1 MEELTKMDYGIL
13 AIEKMGTYI
22 ANSGLFGVKTPA
34 QAIALMLIAQA
45 EGMHPALAA
54 RDYDVIQGRPAL
66 KAKAKLARFQQS
78 GGKVQWTSY
87 TETVCEAVF
96 SHPSAPNPLTIRWTM
111 DDAKRAGLN
120 SKDNWKNY
128 PRQMLSAR
136 VISEG
141 VDKCYPA
148 AGGLM
153 YVPEEVMD
161 FPVEAVV
168 EPQKSLPEPAKVVL
182 DPFIEMVEAEHL
194 DVRKMEQFHEY
205 LGKKMQERGED
216 LETLKKSAIKSQ
228 KKFWDGFHI
237 FLANYDIPQTFPE
250 QPEQPSV

>member
-1 MEELTKMDYGIL
+1 MDELTGIQ
-13 AIEKMGTYI
+13 AIEKMGHYI
-22 ANSGLFGVKTPA
+22 AQSGLFGVKTPA

-54 RDYDVIQGRPAL
+54 RDYDVIETNGGVRPAL

-87 TETVCEAVF
+87 TETVCEATF

-111 DDAKRAGLN
+111 DDAKRAGLS
-120 SKDNWKNY
+120 SKDNWRNY

-161 FPVEAVV
+161 FEPIEAA
-168 EPQKSLPEPAKVVL
+168 EQQKALPEPPQVVL
-182 DPFIEMVEAEHL
+182 DPFIEMVDAEHL
-194 DVRKMEQFHEY
+194 DDRTKEILAEYMMKTSEKAGKDIETIKRMAVKEQKRFWT
-205 LGKKMQERGED
+205 GF
-216 LETLKKSAIKSQ
+216 Q
-228 KKFWDGFHI
+228 KFQDD
-237 FLANYDIPQTFPE
+237 YDVPQTFD
-250 QPEQPSV
+250 VKDK

>member
-1 MEELTKMDYGIL
+1 MEELTKVDYGIQ
-13 AIEKMGTYI
+13 AIEKMGTYF
-22 ANSGLFGVKTPA
+22 ANSGLFGMKTPA

-45 EGMHPALAA
+45 EGMPPALAA

-66 KAKAKLARFQQS
+66 KAKAKLARFQAS
-78 GGKVQWTSY
+78 GGKVQWIAY
-87 TETVCEAVF
+87 TPEACEAVF

-120 SKDNWKNY
+120 GKDNWRNY

-161 FPVEAVV
+161 FEPIEAVV
-168 EPQKSLPEPAKVVL
+168 EPQRTLPEPPKVVL
-182 DPFIEMVEAEHL
+182 DPFIEMVDAEHL
-194 DVRKMEQFHEY
+194 DDRAKEQLAEYVTRKVEQT
-205 LGKKMQERGED
+205 GKDVDTIKRAAVKRQKDFWAGF
-216 LETLKKSAIKSQ
+216 LKFQAE
-228 KKFWDGFHI
+228 
-237 FLANYDIPQTFPE
+237 YDIQL
-250 QPEQPSV
+250 

>member
-1 MEELTKMDYGIL
+1 MIMEELTKVDYGIQ
-13 AIEKMGTYI
+13 AIEKMGEYF
-22 ANSGLFGVKTPA
+22 AQSGLFGMKNKA

-54 RDYDVIQGRPAL
+54 RDYDVIEIKGSFRPAL
-66 KAKAKLARFQQS
+66 KAKAKLARFQAA
-78 GGKVQWTSY
+78 GGKVQWVAY
-87 TETVCEAVF
+87 TPEACEAVF

-120 SKDNWKNY
+120 GKDNWRNY

-161 FPVEAVV
+161 FEPVVV
-168 EPQKSLPEPAKVVL
+168 EQQKALPEPPKVVL
-182 DPFIEMVEAEHL
+182 DPFIEMVDAEHL
-194 DVRKMEQFHEY
+194 DDRAKEQLAEYVTRKIEET
-205 LGKKMQERGED
+205 GKNVE
-216 LETLKKSAIKSQ
+216 AIKRAAVKRQ
-228 KKFWDGFHI
+228 KEFWAGFQKFQ
-237 FLANYDIPQTFPE
+237 AEYDIQL
-250 QPEQPSV
+250 